1 MILRDVSGRFF
12 AFPLRLRC
20 VFVVLK
26 EYSETVDYAQVD
38 DAPMGA
44 RVDRMSGEQ
53 RRYASYL
60 LRLWQVQSK
69 GRLVWRASLEHSSTG
84 ERRAFASLA
93 DLYAFLGQVTASVD
107 EDKSCS
113 NPGGCGED
121 GRGVE

>member
-1 MILRDVSGRFF
+1 MILRGVSGRFF

-44 RVDRMSGEQ
+44 RADRMSGEQ

-60 LRLWQVQSK
+60 LRLWQVQSQ
-69 GRLVWRASLEHSSTG
+69 GELVWRASLEHSSTG
-84 ERRAFASLA
+84 ERRAFASLT
-93 DLYAFLGQVTASVD
+93 DLYAFLGQMTASVD
-107 EDKSCS
+107 EDKPGP
-113 NPGGCGED
+113 NPGECGD
-121 GRGVE
+121 PGLGVE

>member
-1 MILRDVSGRFF
+1 MILRGVSGRFF

-26 EYSETVDYAQVD
+26 EYSETGDYAQVD

-60 LRLWQVQSK
+60 LRLWQVQSQ
-69 GRLVWRASLEHSSTG
+69 GELVWRASLEQSSTG
-84 ERRAFASLA
+84 ERRAFASLTA
-93 DLYAFLGQVTASVD
+93 LYAFLGQMTALVGA
-107 EDKSCS
+107 EMPCS
-113 NPGGCGED
+113 NPGG
-121 GRGVE
+121 